1 MVCFGGNVI
10 TKKYAGRWENVLG
23 RDKWGLNKSQ
33 RMQLKA
39 LICVFGLL
47 LIFLLLF
54 GKLIMLV
61 LHREEPEPTPH
72 VPVIEVLSN
81 VWITEIS
88 DSALS
93 VYRDGEYEKYPLA
106 PLDVSPEGEILRY
119 QPGIGV
125 REQVADVE
133 LTDGAVTMV
142 VAKSEKIHG
151 KVLSADNTGI
161 EIEGY
166 GRVPLAGDYKGYRL
180 YDELQMCTVGNL
192 FFGYDFADF
201 CMDDGAICGILM
213 AKEAAMEYIRVLVK
227 SSDYE
232 ELLHEEVVFS
242 CDTDFRVVYGSHENY
257 QTVEFQAGSEVVL
270 DSKSEYFTA
279 ERVWI
284 VPDVLTGK
292 VILKNCRRN
301 LGTPAFRGHIELLR
315 REDGIAVINE
325 VLLEEYLY
333 SVVPSEMPSDYPN
346 EALKAQAICARTY
359 AYGKMGRAG
368 YPQYGAHVDDSTSFQ
383 VYNNVS
389 EQESTTTAV
398 KETYGQLLLLESGA
412 TAGTYYY
419 STSCG
424 MGSDSNVWKTAE
436 APTLTYLVP
445 KQLNEVAMRQA
456 LEVSVDV
463 DDTEPVEAEQQGEN
477 GIGEGLTESGQHTLA
492 ELLMEEEQFAEFITS
507 VNPEDFEAEDGWY
520 RWSYSVE
527 EIDYERML
535 DVLQARYNANNQL
548 ILTWEDGEYI
558 SKKIRKLDKI
568 TDIYVEKRGLG
579 GYADE
584 LVIETKNQ
592 KIKVISEYNIRSVLN
607 DGVAKVLRQNGSE
620 VNSPT
625 LVPSGFFI
633 LSTIKDGAEVEGY
646 TLTGGG
652 YGHGVGM
659 SQNGAKEMAKSG
671 YSAEEI
677 LLYFYEGCSVENVY
691 SQES

>member
-1 MVCFGGNVI
+1 M
-10 TKKYAGRWENVLG
+10 G
-23 RDKWGLNKSQ
+23 RDRWKLSKSQ

-47 LIFLLLF
+47 LVLLLLF
-54 GKLIMLV
+54 GKLITLI
-61 LHREEPEPTPH
+61 LHMDDDETPTPH

-81 VWITEIS
+81 VWITEVS

-93 VYRDGEYEKYPLA
+93 IYRDGVYEKYPFAELEET
-106 PLDVSPEGEILRY
+106 SEGEILRY
-119 QPGIGV
+119 QPGNAV

-133 LTDGAVTMV
+133 LTDGAVSLV
-142 VAKSEKIHG
+142 VAKDKKIHG
-151 KVLSADNTGI
+151 KVLSADSTGI

-166 GRVPLAGDYKGYRL
+166 GRVPLAPDYKGYRL
-180 YDELQMCTVGNL
+180 YDDLQMCGVGNL
-192 FFGYDFADF
+192 FIGYDFADF
-201 CMDDGAICGILM
+201 CLEDGAICGILM
-213 AKEAAMEYIRVLVK
+213 AKEAAMENIRVLVK
-227 SSDYE
+227 TSDYGD
-232 ELLHEEVVFS
+232 LLHEEVVLS
-242 CDTDFRVVYGSHENY
+242 CDTDFQVIYGTPDNY
-257 QTVEFQAGSEVVL
+257 QTVGFSAGSEL
-270 DSKSEYFTA
+270 AFGMDSEYFVA

-292 VILKNCRRN
+292 VILKNCGRN
-301 LGTPAFRGHIELLR
+301 LGIPAYRGHIELLQ

-333 SVVPSEMPSDYPN
+333 SVVPSEMPSDYPK

-383 VYNNVS
+383 VYNNVN

-398 KETYGQLLLLESGA
+398 KETYGQLLLTEGGV

-445 KQLNEVAMRQA
+445 KPLNEVVMYSALTSDNWNAEGGAQA
-456 LEVSVDV
+456 
-463 DDTEPVEAEQQGEN
+463 AETGNAEDEKN
-477 GIGEGLTESGQHTLA
+477 EISDESATDGMSLA
-492 ELLMEEEQFAEFITS
+492 TQLMEEDKFAEFITS
-507 VNPEDFEAEDGWY
+507 TNPDDFEVEEGWY
-520 RWSYSVE
+520 RWTYSVE
-527 EIDYERML
+527 EIDYDRML
-535 DVLQARYNANNQL
+535 ESLQTRYTVNDQL
-548 ILTWEDGEYI
+548 ILTWEDGEYV
-558 SKKIRKLDKI
+558 SKEIKKLGEI
-568 TDIYVEKRGLG
+568 TDIYIEKRGPG

-584 LVIETKNQ
+584 LIIETKSQ
-592 KIKVISEYNIRSVLN
+592 KIKVISEYNIRCVLN
-607 DGVAKVLRQNGSE
+607 DGVTKVLRQNDSK

-625 LVPSGFFI
+625 LLPSGFFMI
-633 LSTIKDGAEVEGY
+633 ETDEKWGEVKSY
-646 TLTGGG
+646 TLIGGG

-671 YSAEEI
+671 YAAQDI
-677 LLYFYEGCSVENVY
+677 LLYFYEGCYVENIY
-691 SQES
+691 NQES

>member
-1 MVCFGGNVI
+1 L
-10 TKKYAGRWENVLG
+10 K

-39 LICVFGLL
+39 LIIIFGLL
-47 LIFLLLF
+47 LIFLLLL
-54 GKLIMLV
+54 GKLIMFII
-61 LHREEPEPTPH
+61 HRNEDETPIPH
-72 VPVIEVLSN
+72 VPVIQTLSN
-81 VWITEIS
+81 VWITEVS

-106 PLDVSPEGEILRY
+106 QVDVSSEGEIIRY
-119 QPGIGV
+119 APGDVV

-133 LTDGAVTMV
+133 LTDGAVTAV
-142 VAKSEKIHG
+142 VAKTEKIHG
-151 KVLSADNTGI
+151 KVLSADGFGV

-166 GRVPLAGDYKGYRL
+166 GRVPIAQDYRGYRL
-180 YDELQMCTVGNL
+180 YNDLQMCTVGNL

-201 CMDDGAICGILM
+201 CMEDGAICGILM
-213 AKEAAMEYIRVLVK
+213 VKEAAMENIRVLVK
-227 SSDYE
+227 TSGYE
-232 ELLHEEVVFS
+232 GLLHEEVILS
-242 CDTDFRVVYGSHENY
+242 CDSDFQVVYGEPNHY
-257 QTVEFQAGSEVVL
+257 QAAHFSAGSELVITE
-270 DSKSEYFTA
+270 DSAFFVA
-279 ERVWI
+279 DRVWI

-292 VILKNCRRN
+292 VILKNCSRN
-301 LGTPAFRGHIELLR
+301 LGTPAYRGHIELLK

-333 SVVPSEMPSDYPN
+333 SVVPSEMPSDYPK

-398 KETYGQLLLLESGA
+398 KETYGQLLLTENGSV
-412 TAGTYYY
+412 AGTYYY

-436 APTLTYLVP
+436 APTLSYLVP
-445 KQLNEVAMRQA
+445 KPLNEVAMSVGSDLA
-456 LEVSVDV
+456 VELMDEEVFSK
-463 DDTEPVEAEQQGEN
+463 
-477 GIGEGLTESGQHTLA
+477 
-492 ELLMEEEQFAEFITS
+492 FITS
-507 VNPEDFEAEDGWY
+507 KNPDDFESEEGWY
-520 RWSYSVE
+520 RWTYTVE
-527 EIDYERML
+527 EIDCDRML
-535 DVLQARYNANNQL
+535 ETLQARYEVNNQL
-548 ILTWEDGEYI
+548 ILTWDEGKYV
-558 SKKIRKLDKI
+558 SKEIKKLGKI
-568 TDIYVEKRGLG
+568 TDIYMEKRGLG

-592 KIKVISEYNIRSVLN
+592 KIKVISEYNIRCVLN
-607 DGVAKVLRQNGSE
+607 DGVTKVIRQNGSE

-625 LVPSGFFI
+625 LVPSGFFVI
-633 LSTIKDGAEVEGY
+633 ETDKKGEEVKRY
-646 TLTGGG
+646 TLVGGG

-671 YSAEEI
+671 YGAQEI

-691 SQES
+691 QQEKVQ